1 MSENREKV
9 EISRIVLPSLIV
21 STFLSLFTTFGA
33 RLFLFKRWGSNSFL
47 GTFQVDEIIYYLCIV
62 ITVSLLF
69 ITLRVLKKLRASI

>member
-33 RLFLFKRWGSNSFL
+33 RLFLFHRWGSNSFL
-47 GTFQVDEIIYYLCIV
+47 LSAQADVIIYYLCIV

>member
-33 RLFLFKRWGSNSFL
+33 RLFLSKRWGSNSFL
-47 GTFQVDEIIYYLCIV
+47 LSAQVDVIIYYLCIV